1 MVSANKTRLAA
12 SLLSACALL
21 AWAGATTALAAQES
35 SAQETKTPELSPG
48 ELVRL
53 TVANEIAADNHPEI
67 LHMFRSH
74 KQTPKGS
81 QTRIYVE
88 TSDALAAMLV
98 ALNDQPLNA
107 EQQKTETDHLD
118 WLVNTPDQLRKKRA
132 REKDDEERSMR
143 IVKALPDAFLYEYV
157 GTEKSTTGLGEA
169 DDPLAKLA
177 FKPNPAYSAP
187 SRVEE
192 TLAGMQGFLLI
203 DTKTRRLAQIDGTLF
218 REISFGWGIL
228 GHLDQGGHFV
238 VKQADLGLGDGA
250 WGITEIKLNITG
262 KILMVKSLSMIS
274 DEVLSDFKKMPENL
288 TFAQAVEMLKTGQEK
303 LARGNHPAGPPETA
317 PSETLKASQ

>member
-1 MVSANKTRLAA
+1 MRYPKKTRLAA
-12 SLLSACALL
+12 RLLSASVLIALS
-21 AWAGATTALAAQES
+21 GATTALTAQEIK
-35 SAQETKTPELSPG
+35 APELSPR

-53 TVANEIAADNHPEI
+53 TVANELAADNHPEI
-67 LHMFRSH
+67 LHMFRSR

-81 QTRIYVE
+81 LTRVYVE

-98 ALNDQPLNA
+98 AQNDQPLNA

-132 REKDDEERSMR
+132 REKEDEERSLR

-187 SRVEE
+187 TRVEE
-192 TLAGMQGFLLI
+192 VLSGMQGFLLI

-262 KILMVKSLSMIS
+262 KILMVKTLSMIS

-288 TFAQAVEMLKTGQEK
+288 TFAQAVEMLKTGQDK
-303 LARGNHPAGPPETA
+303 MARGNQAAGPPETGSSKTGS
-317 PSETLKASQ
+317 SETLKASQ

>member
-1 MVSANKTRLAA
+1 MLSANKTRLAA
-12 SLLSACALL
+12 SLLSACALMAL
-21 AWAGATTALAAQES
+21 AGATTALAAQES
-35 SAQETKTPELSPG
+35 SARETTTPELSPH

-67 LHMFRSH
+67 LHMFRSR

-81 QTRIYVE
+81 QTRLYVE

-98 ALNDQPLNA
+98 AQNDQPLNA
-107 EQQKTETDHLD
+107 EQQKTETDHLN

-132 REKDDEERSMR
+132 REKDDDERSMR

-192 TLAGMQGFLLI
+192 TLSGMQGFLLI

-228 GHLDQGGHFV
+228 GHLDQGGHFI
-238 VKQADLGLGDGA
+238 VKQADLGLGDGV

-262 KILMVKSLSMIS
+262 KILMVKNLSMIS
-274 DEVLSDFKKMPENL
+274 DEVLSDFKKMPDNL

-303 LARGNHPAGPPETA
+303 LARGTHLDQTTVAQKTP
-317 PSETLKASQ
+317 Q

>member
-1 MVSANKTRLAA
+1 MRYANKVRFAA
-12 SLLSACALL
+12 ALLSACALIAL
-21 AWAGATTALAAQES
+21 SGATTALAAQE
-35 SAQETKTPELSPG
+35 TKAPELSPR

-98 ALNDQPLNA
+98 AQNDQPLNP

-132 REKDDEERSMR
+132 REKEDEERSLR

-157 GTEKSTTGLGEA
+157 GTEKSSTGLGQA
-169 DDPLAKLA
+169 DDQLAKLA
-177 FKPNPAYSAP
+177 FKPNPAYVPP
-187 SRVEE
+187 SRVEQV
-192 TLAGMQGFLLI
+192 LAGMQGFLLI
-203 DTKTRRLAQIDGTLF
+203 DTKARRLARIDGTLF

-228 GHLDQGGHFV
+228 CHLDEGGHFV
-238 VKQADLGLGDGA
+238 VNQADLGLGDGA
-250 WGITEIKLNITG
+250 WGITEIKLNVTG

-274 DEVLSDFKKMPENL
+274 DEVLSDFRKMPENL

-303 LARGNHPAGPPETA
+303 QARTNHPDQTTVAQKTP
-317 PSETLKASQ
+317 Q

>member
-1 MVSANKTRLAA
+1 MRYPKKTRLAA
-12 SLLSACALL
+12 RLLSASVLIALS
-21 AWAGATTALAAQES
+21 GATTALTAQEIK
-35 SAQETKTPELSPG
+35 APELSPR

-53 TVANEIAADNHPEI
+53 TVANELAADNHPEI
-67 LHMFRSH
+67 LHMFRSR

-81 QTRIYVE
+81 LTRVYVE

-98 ALNDQPLNA
+98 AQNDQPLNA

-132 REKDDEERSMR
+132 REKEDEERSLR

-177 FKPNPAYSAP
+177 FKPNPGYSAP
-187 SRVEE
+187 TRVEE
-192 TLAGMQGFLLI
+192 VLSGMQGFLLI

-274 DEVLSDFKKMPENL
+274 DEVLSDFRKMPENL
-288 TFAQAVEMLKTGQEK
+288 TFAQAVEMLKTGQDK
-303 LARGNHPAGPPETA
+303 MARGNQAAGPPETGSSKTGS
-317 PSETLKASQ
+317 SETLKASQ

>member
-1 MVSANKTRLAA
+1 MRYPKKTRLAA
-12 SLLSACALL
+12 RLLSASVLIALS
-21 AWAGATTALAAQES
+21 GATTALTAQEIK
-35 SAQETKTPELSPG
+35 APELSPR

-53 TVANEIAADNHPEI
+53 TVANELAADNHPEI
-67 LHMFRSH
+67 LHMFRSR

-81 QTRIYVE
+81 LTRVYVE

-98 ALNDQPLNA
+98 AQNDQPLNA

-132 REKDDEERSMR
+132 REKDDEERSLR

-187 SRVEE
+187 TRVEE
-192 TLAGMQGFLLI
+192 VLSGMQGFLLI

-274 DEVLSDFKKMPENL
+274 DEVLSDFRKMPENL
-288 TFAQAVEMLKTGQEK
+288 TFAQAVEMLKTGQDK
-303 LARGNHPAGPPETA
+303 MARGNQAAGPPETGSSKTGS
-317 PSETLKASQ
+317 SETLKASQ

>member
-1 MVSANKTRLAA
+1 MLYATKTRLAA
-12 SLLSACALL
+12 SLLSACALIAL
-21 AWAGATTALAAQES
+21 AGATTALTAQD
-35 SAQETKTPELSPG
+35 TKAPELSPR

-74 KQTPKGS
+74 KQTLKGS

-132 REKDDEERSMR
+132 REKEDEERSLR

-157 GTEKSTTGLGEA
+157 GTEKSSAGLGRA
-169 DDPLAKLA
+169 DDQLAKLA
-177 FKPNPAYSAP
+177 FKPNPAYVPP
-187 SRVEE
+187 SRVEQV
-192 TLAGMQGFLLI
+192 LAGMQGFLLI
-203 DTKTRRLAQIDGTLF
+203 DTRARRLARIDGKLF

-228 GHLDQGGHFV
+228 CHLDEGGHFLV
-238 VKQADLGLGDGA
+238 NQADLGLGDGA
-250 WGITEIKLNITG
+250 WGITEIKLNVTG

-274 DEVLSDFKKMPENL
+274 DEVLSDFRKMPENL

-303 LARGNHPAGPPETA
+303 LARSTHRDQTTVAQKTP
-317 PSETLKASQ
+317 Q

>member
-1 MVSANKTRLAA
+1 MRYPKKTRLAA
-12 SLLSACALL
+12 RLLSASVLIALS
-21 AWAGATTALAAQES
+21 GATTALTAQEIK
-35 SAQETKTPELSPG
+35 APELSPR

-53 TVANEIAADNHPEI
+53 TVANELAADNHPEI
-67 LHMFRSH
+67 LHMFRSR

-81 QTRIYVE
+81 LTRVYVE

-98 ALNDQPLNA
+98 AQNDQPLNA

-132 REKDDEERSMR
+132 REKDDEERSLR

-187 SRVEE
+187 TRVEE
-192 TLAGMQGFLLI
+192 VLSGMQGFLLI

-262 KILMVKSLSMIS
+262 KILMVKTLSMIS

-288 TFAQAVEMLKTGQEK
+288 TFAQAVEMLKTGQDK
-303 LARGNHPAGPPETA
+303 MARGNQAAGPPETGSSKTGS
-317 PSETLKASQ
+317 SETLKASQ